1 MPSGRAVPSGLTVRT
16 LVHSPGTRP
25 GSQHGD
31 CKGPDNCPETSV
43 WQPGRVGDASGS
55 TAKTQRV
62 AHMPEM
68 TFSAKPHTQKRV
80 LGRWG
85 GEMTSERAKF

>member
-1 MPSGRAVPSGLTVRT
+1 MPSGRTVRT
-16 LVHSPGTRP
+16 LVHSLGTRP
-25 GSQHGD
+25 GPQHGD
-31 CKGPDNCPETSV
+31 CKGPDNCPEMSV

-62 AHMPEM
+62 AHMLEM
-68 TFSAKPHTQKRV
+68 TFPAKPHTQKRV
-80 LGRWG
+80 LGRWR